1 MASYK
6 LVLSRSFE
14 KDVRKLPKETVA
26 RIVRETKALAEDPFP
41 QGARKLKGE
50 EGKYR
55 LRVGDYRIIYTVD
68 TELLEID
75 LIYARHRKD
84 VYRNL

>member
-6 LVLSRSFE
+6 LVFSRSFE

-26 RIVRETKALAEDPFP
+26 RVVSKTKALAEDPFP
-41 QGARKLKGE
+41 RDAKKLKGE
-50 EGKYR
+50 QGTYR

-68 TELLEID
+68 TASLEVD
-75 LIYARHRKD
+75 LVYARHRRD